1 MTESQPE
8 PGGEYRLHH
17 MTWPQVQA
25 ALAHARVGI
34 VPIGA
39 TEQHGPA
46 LKAGIDYRIA
56 ERLAEEVAAAAN
68 GRALMAPPIC
78 VGFSPHHMDFPGTLT
93 ARTTTLTALLDDY
106 VDSMARHGLRRF
118 VIMNGHGGN
127 LAFLPAWMAEYRAR
141 TGNAVAVVHWSL
153 MGRDV
158 VVELARSEV
167 IGHACE
173 VETSLAMH
181 LVPDVVLTEH
191 LGGPAP
197 LRPGAHHLLRGHAI
211 PERAVG
217 AFTPRS
223 FAELS
228 DNGALG
234 NPAEYDADGGRKLF
248 EAVRD
253 RSLELIEHLAD
264 APLPGAI
271 PAQPPSTDWTARR

>member
-1 MTESQPE
+1 MMSTPSESAD
-8 PGGEYRLHH
+8 YRLHH
-17 MTWPQVQA
+17 MTWPQARA
-25 ALAHARVGI
+25 AFEHAKVGV

-46 LKAGIDYRIA
+46 LKMGTDYRIA
-56 ERLAEEVAAAAN
+56 ERLAEEVTASAA
-68 GRALMAPPIC
+68 GLALMAPPIC
-78 VGFSPHHMDFPGTLT
+78 VGFSPHHVDFPGTMT
-93 ARTTTLTALLDDY
+93 ARVSTLMALLDDY
-106 VDSMARHGLRRF
+106 LGSLERHGLQRF
-118 VIMNGHGGN
+118 VLMNGHGGN
-127 LAFLPAWMAEYRAR
+127 LAFLPAWMAEYRMR

-158 VVELARSEV
+158 VTELARSEV
-167 IGHACE
+167 NGHACE

-181 LVPDVVLTEH
+181 LVPDVVISDQ

-197 LRPGAHHLLRGHAI
+197 LHPPAHELLRGHAI

-217 AFTPRS
+217 AFMPRS

-234 NPAEYDADGGRKLF
+234 NPAEHDVDGGRRLF

-253 RSLELIEHLAD
+253 RSVELIRHLASRPVPAD
-264 APLPGAI
+264 SPIERLSEDWSLP
-271 PAQPPSTDWTARR
+271 Q